1 MNEIPSKPIILSTDY
16 HTTEP
21 NEKKVFIAK

>member
-1 MNEIPSKPIILSTDY
+1 MNVIPFNPIILSTDY